1 MFGIFGIPVADDHR
15 RAAHR
20 DIFVL
25 LLRDVVQHLVD
36 VDDVAIVSF
45 TAIHSVQSA
54 EMDHGVVDIVVGML
68 ILAAHRIG
76 IVDAAH
82 GQFLAE
88 IGKGDLLA
96 GRNVF
101 RYTKILSG
109 DSASV
114 QMSYR
119 KSKAS

>member
-76 IVDAAH
+76 IVDAAQ

-96 GRNVF
+96 GLQRISIYEDIE
-101 RYTKILSG
+101 RG
-109 DSASV
+109 
-114 QMSYR
+114 
-119 KSKAS
+119 